1 MILHKRAVLDILA
14 PPLKI
19 YECSIMLTCSI
30 VDPIRCR
37 KIPKLL
43 KLYGKLKVF
52 QCIGSTLCIL

>member
-1 MILHKRAVLDILA
+1 MILHKRTVLDILA

-30 VDPIRCR
+30 VDPIRYR